1 MNYTTIF
8 YWLTVA
14 DNAKA
19 LFITFIVIFTIISVI
34 ATLCYIINATEETTD
49 APDNRK
55 VATKWMFWSYPFMIL
70 FWSLYIFTPSQK
82 DALFIIAGGATAN
95 YLANDSISKQI
106 PHKVLSFIDVKLEQF
121 AEEADVKIN
130 VSSQKNKIIEQ
141 AKNMT
146 GAELIEKMKVDS
158 TFAKIISE
166 K

>member
-14 DNAKA
+14 DNAK
-19 LFITFIVIFTIISVI
+19 TFFVVFVCIFTFLAFISS
-34 ATLCYIINATEETTD
+34 LGYLFNLGDSKESPED
-49 APDNRK
+49 RR
-55 VATKWMFWSYPFMIL
+55 VATKWMFWSYPFMIF

-106 PHKVLSFIDVKLEQF
+106 PHKVLQFVDVKLEQF
-121 AEEADVKIN
+121 AEEADVKLN
-130 VSSQKNKIIEQ
+130 VNSQKNKILEE

-146 GAELIEKMKVDS
+146 GEELINKIKNDS
-158 TFAKIISE
+158 TFAKIITD